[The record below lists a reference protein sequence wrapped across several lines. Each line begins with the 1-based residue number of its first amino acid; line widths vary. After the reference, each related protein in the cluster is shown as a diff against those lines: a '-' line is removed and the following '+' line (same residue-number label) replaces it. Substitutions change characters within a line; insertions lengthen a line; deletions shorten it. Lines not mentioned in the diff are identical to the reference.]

1 MYQDY
6 IEADRKRKEKDE
18 ERKQSSQI
26 LEERMRQPLQGNLAL
41 NFLFKDQD
49 LSEIIRMRVN
59 DGTPTQTSNGKESF
73 IRVSEAMPSNSSRD
87 SVLSSGDMMV
97 EVE

>member
-6 IEADRKRKEKDE
+6 IEADRERKLKEE

-41 NFLFKDQD
+41 NFLFKD
-49 LSEIIRMRVN
+49 
-59 DGTPTQTSNGKESF
+59 
-73 IRVSEAMPSNSSRD
+73 
-87 SVLSSGDMMV
+87 
-97 EVE
+97 